1 LIDAVQEQTLVSI
14 WTRCHAHFRRNVL
27 EKTPEACR
35 EAMQALLDEVLKA
48 DSQPEAFRGFEETLA
63 EETLA
68 GERTRIVETSD
79 GKTVDTYGLREE
91 AGSALDVLENGLDL
105 RTDWKRQPP
114 CWRFC
119 PSTAGGFDLQTWL
132 SA

>member
-1 LIDAVQEQTLVSI
+1 LIDAVQEQLLGSI
-14 WTRCHAHFRRNVL
+14 WTRCHAHFRRNVS
-27 EKTPEACR
+27 EKTSEACR

-48 DSQPEAFRGFEETLA
+48 DSQPEAFRAF

-79 GKTVDTYGLREE
+79 EKTVDTYGLLGE
-91 AGSALDVLENGLDL
+91 AGSALDILENGLDL